1 MSRLLSM
8 IFEYANIII
17 ATLVIMGIAAL
28 LALVIAEPNRSDGVL
43 FGALAVLIVIAVVN
57 GFIATL
63 MSARRHLADI
73 RANEIRQTELLRT
86 IAALN
91 VSIDAEAQ
99 NALDPKY
106 PTTNM

>member
-1 MSRLLSM
+1 M